1 MYCCLG
7 TTKECVALYGY
18 LPQRVI
24 DEVLRGLAVLDAEYG
39 TERNYFES
47 GGYSLVADTKEDLYW
62 TRKVFD
68 DRIHSCEWATRL
80 GSSGYCSALYLLTN
94 EFSVML
100 YIPIAL
106 ANNDIL
112 ENMED

>member
-7 TTKECVALYGY
+7 TTKECAALYGY

-24 DEVLRGLAVLDAEYG
+24 GEVLRGLAVLDAEYG
-39 TERNYFES
+39 TQRNYFES
-47 GGYSLVADTKEDLYW
+47 GGYSLIADTKEDLYW
-62 TRKVFD
+62 IRKVFD
-68 DRIHSCEWATRL
+68 DRRHFCEWATKL
-80 GSSGYCSALYLLTN
+80 GDSGFCSALYLLSN

-100 YIPIAL
+100 YVPITL

-112 ENMED
+112 ENMEE